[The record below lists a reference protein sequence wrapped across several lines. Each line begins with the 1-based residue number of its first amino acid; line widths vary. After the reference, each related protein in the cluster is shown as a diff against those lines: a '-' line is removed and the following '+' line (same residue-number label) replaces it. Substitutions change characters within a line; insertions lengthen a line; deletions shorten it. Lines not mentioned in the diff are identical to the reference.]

1 MSANA
6 ETGAGRAVSDL
17 QILREAKAR
26 IEDDLLDLPGVRG
39 IGIGYKVVGGKQ
51 TTQLAVVVLV
61 EHKVEGPRLDPSRR
75 VPERLT
81 FTAPSTGREVTVVT
95 DVQESPRIVPA
106 VHVSAFD
113 PILNGR
119 LRPTPGGA
127 SIGTPSGSGTLG
139 GWAIDD
145 TTGRYVFLSNR
156 HVIGSTPGTLV
167 GQPLLSTTES
177 RFGTVLRGSSTFDA
191 AIGEPFSG
199 SDVNPEI
206 YANGPAIYELA
217 RATLDMGVEKTG
229 RTTGHTEGQVT
240 LLDVTPND
248 PECRFRHAFRI
259 IPTAT
264 TGLGFIQQGDSG
276 SIIVERTH
284 PDGLNWKRVVGLV
297 FCAAPDGSVAYAHEI
312 TDVFADLNL
321 ITVCEALGQII
332 DVIFLSATAAGVS
345 GRGFAR
351 DVETRLARGRMGND
365 LVETLKANRV
375 SMVKVLLNG
384 DGRRALEAALTP
396 LLSGAVVTD
405 DLFDRVISDEDARRF
420 TRLLDVAERVIPDER
435 QVLGRAREILGRT
448 HNRRLRSVL
457 LDEAD

>member
-1 MSANA
+1 
-6 ETGAGRAVSDL
+6 
-17 QILREAKAR
+17 LREAKGLV
-26 IEDDLLDLPGVRG
+26 EEDLLDLPGVRG
-39 IGIGYKVVGGKQ
+39 VGIGYKVVGGKE

-61 EHKVEGPRLDPSRR
+61 ESKVGESRLDPRSR

-81 FTAPSTGREVTVVT
+81 FITPSTGREVTVVT
-95 DVQESPRIVPA
+95 DVQESPGVVPA
-106 VHVSAFD
+106 VHVPAFD
-113 PILNGR
+113 PQLNGR

-139 GWAIDD
+139 GWAVDN

-167 GQPLLSTTES
+167 GQPLLTSTEN
-177 RFGTVLRGSSTFDA
+177 RFGTVLRGSTNFDA
-191 AIGEPFSG
+191 AIGEPFSA

-206 YANGPAIYELA
+206 YANAPAIYELV
-217 RATLDMGVEKTG
+217 RAALGMEVEKTG
-229 RTTGHTEGQVT
+229 RTTGHTEGRVT
-240 LLDVTPND
+240 LVDVTPSD
-248 PECRFRHAFRI
+248 PECRFRHSFGI

-276 SIIVERTH
+276 SLIVERTH
-284 PDGLNWKRVVGLV
+284 PNDLSWKRVVGLV

-321 ITVCEALGQII
+321 ITICEALGELI
-332 DVIFLSATAAGVS
+332 DVIFLSAAATGVS

-351 DVETRLARGRMGND
+351 DVEMRLTRGRVGNE

-375 SMVKVLLNG
+375 SMVKVLLDG
-384 DGRRALEAALTP
+384 DGRRALEAALAP

-405 DLFDRVISDEDARRF
+405 DLLERVISDEDAHRF

-435 QVLGRAREILGRT
+435 RLLGRAREILGRT
-448 HNRRLRSVL
+448 RNRRLRSVL
-457 LDEAD
+457 LDDADPV